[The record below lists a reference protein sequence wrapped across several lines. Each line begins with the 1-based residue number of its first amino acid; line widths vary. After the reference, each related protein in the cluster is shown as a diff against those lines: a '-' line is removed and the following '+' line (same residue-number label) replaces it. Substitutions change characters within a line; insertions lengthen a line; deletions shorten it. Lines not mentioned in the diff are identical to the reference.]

1 MLCFQLAREQAQK
14 AVSQGTQPE
23 TSGSSHA
30 PDVVTV
36 SSVETA
42 VATVSAGTSTTS
54 TLPGVALSPVPVT
67 PVVAVSNPSPV
78 MVSGSPTISG
88 AQSTVSTSAVGIHHH
103 ALAAATP
110 PRAVSGSAG
119 VPDISMKAN
128 PAPMYILIML
138 LKFWSCLD
146 CFYWCGKGFGLS
158 ALPFVSSIITGVISK
173 T

>member
-138 LKFWSCLD
+138 LKF
-146 CFYWCGKGFGLS
+146 
-158 ALPFVSSIITGVISK
+158 
-173 T
+173 